1 MDHYH
6 VIELVGEGSFGKV
19 YKARRKKSAQIV
31 AIKFI
36 VKHGKTE
43 KDIHNLRQEI
53 EILRS
58 LEHPNIIQVCAKGSK
73 TPTHSTSSIVS
84 SSTKASM
91 STWALLLVQ
100 ELILNPFVFSV

>member
-1 MDHYH
+1 MENYH

-43 KDIHNLRQEI
+43 TIDTIRDAQAMRQE
-53 EILRS
+53 S
-58 LEHPNIIQVCAKGSK
+58 WS
-73 TPTHSTSSIVS
+73 VS
-84 SSTKASM
+84 EPLTRRAR
-91 STWALLLVQ
+91 ANVL
-100 ELILNPFVFSV
+100 